1 VIRKGAAI
9 GWGVLLAG
17 AGLASIAS
25 LPVQLGFAVVAI
37 GVIGMAHGAS
47 DLAIVAP
54 ARRTAFLA
62 CYLTAAAL
70 CLLWWL
76 REPAA
81 AMPLFL
87 LASALHFGLED
98 GAEAGML
105 ERLVRGV
112 GLVTVPAALHPVG
125 LTDLLAGATGQSTIV
140 PAMVQTMRLFG
151 LLAGGALLSLALPR
165 RDGRLLAGTLAL
177 LLPPPLVG
185 FSLGFLILHALP
197 QTDVRRERIGCRT
210 VFAYL
215 RAVAPILALALVMA
229 GACALLLVRRHGGVE
244 ILFACMAA
252 LAVPHLLVTPWFEGA
267 AQASRPRRPLPF
279 RPAARWRPAD

>member
-105 ERLVRGV
+105 ERLARGV

-267 AQASRPRRPLPF
+267 TQASRPRRPLPF